1 MTYHD
6 IIHTIIQYRTQIIK
20 VTTLTTIFLFLIL
33 FFIYPISYRSNVTIL
48 PPEKNTSMG
57 GLSSLISG
65 QDFSSILTGGMSNA
79 NTQLY
84 AEILR
89 SRSVSVYVVKKL
101 NLQDY
106 YDEVNI
112 YKAAQKLS
120 NDIDIEITKEGILK
134 LNVEVKTKY
143 IPMIFDDME
152 QKKNLSAQLSNT
164 FIEALDKINREK
176 LSSKAKKARIYI
188 ESQLEATKIQ
198 LDSVENALMEF
209 QKKNKTIS
217 LPEQLKAAIEA
228 AAEIKTEMVKTEV
241 ELGIIQSNLRED
253 DRTVLA
259 VKKKIEQLKEQYS
272 KMELGNDDY
281 LVAFKEVPE
290 LAHTLARLLRDVKI
304 QNEVYMILQQQY
316 YQEKIQENRDLPTV
330 EILDEA
336 IPPLKASSPRT
347 IFSSLIGGIFS
358 FMLMSLFYLIKER
371 KNFELKEMNK
381 EKVGV

>member
-6 IIHTIIQYRTQIIK
+6 IIYIILLHRKQIIK
-20 VTTLTTIFLFLIL
+20 VTSLTTIFLFLIL
-33 FFIYPISYRSNVTIL
+33 LFIYPVSYKSNVTIL
-48 PPEKNTSMG
+48 PPEKNTSIS
-57 GLSSLISG
+57 GLSSLLSG
-65 QDFSSILTGGMSNA
+65 QDFSSLLSGGMSNA
-79 NTQLY
+79 NSQLY
-84 AEILR
+84 AEILK
-89 SRSVSVYVVKKL
+89 SRSASVYVVKKL
-101 NLQDY
+101 NLKDY
-106 YDEVNI
+106 YNEANI
-112 YKAAQKLS
+112 YKAAEKLN
-120 NDIDIEITKEGILK
+120 NDVDIEITKEGIVK

-143 IPMIFDDME
+143 IPMIFDDTE
-152 QKKNLSAQLSNT
+152 KKKNLSAQLSNT

-176 LSSKAKKARIYI
+176 LSSKAKRARVYI

-228 AAEIKTEMVKTEV
+228 AAEIKTEMVKAEV
-241 ELGIIQSNLRED
+241 ELGLILSNFRED
-253 DRTVLA
+253 DKTVLA

-316 YQEKIQENRDLPTV
+316 YQERIQENRDLPTV

-347 IFSSLIGGIFS
+347 IFSSIVGGIFT
-358 FMLMSLFYLIKER
+358 FMLISLIYLIKER
-371 KNFELKEMNK
+371 NNFVYKK
-381 EKVGV
+381 ID